1 MYYFIKDHNLLSS
14 INYLLISFIGI
25 CLGLC
30 VTMLCNKMRKKNLE
44 ARKKSDIQEA
54 DEFKHENI
62 EIYETLL
69 NNLWKNKKREYFSY
83 KLSIYLIIIYIILNI
98 ISFVLKGQIFNN
110 NVICIFYNIYW
121 MILLIVLI
129 NTYNFLI
136 DKKEWK
142 FLQIKKTISFTDKY
156 VLENN
161 EKIRLVVS
169 SNEDESWQFLSGRQ
183 LNTEDGRVVSLGEI
197 INKYPLYE
205 VMYIL
210 PKGYV
215 ISNTYFGNG
224 IIGLADASEFYFDK
238 DYNYLSNEEF
248 IKLILTA
255 INPSRYNIKLGNKR
269 IIEEKVN
276 EISKYINE

>member
-1 MYYFIKDHNLLSS
+1 MEVFAN
-14 INYLLISFIGI
+14 
-25 CLGLC
+25 
-30 VTMLCNKMRKKNLE
+30 
-44 ARKKSDIQEA
+44 
-54 DEFKHENI
+54 
-62 EIYETLL
+62 
-69 NNLWKNKKREYFSY
+69 
-83 KLSIYLIIIYIILNI
+83 
-98 ISFVLKGQIFNN
+98 
-110 NVICIFYNIYW
+110 
-121 MILLIVLI
+121 
-129 NTYNFLI
+129 
-136 DKKEWK
+136 
-142 FLQIKKTISFTDKY
+142 KKTISFT
-156 VLENN
+156 ENN
-161 EKIRLVVS
+161 EKIQLVVY
-169 SNEDESWQFLSGRQ
+169 SNEDESWHFLSGRQ

-210 PKGYV
+210 PKGYG

-276 EISKYINE
+276 DISKYINE

>member
-1 MYYFIKDHNLLSS
+1 
-14 INYLLISFIGI
+14 
-25 CLGLC
+25 
-30 VTMLCNKMRKKNLE
+30 
-44 ARKKSDIQEA
+44 
-54 DEFKHENI
+54 
-62 EIYETLL
+62 
-69 NNLWKNKKREYFSY
+69 
-83 KLSIYLIIIYIILNI
+83 
-98 ISFVLKGQIFNN
+98 
-110 NVICIFYNIYW
+110 

-161 EKIRLVVS
+161 EKIKLVVY

-238 DYNYLSNEEF
+238 DYNYLSNKEF

-255 INPSRYNIKLGNKR
+255 INPSRYNIKLGKKR